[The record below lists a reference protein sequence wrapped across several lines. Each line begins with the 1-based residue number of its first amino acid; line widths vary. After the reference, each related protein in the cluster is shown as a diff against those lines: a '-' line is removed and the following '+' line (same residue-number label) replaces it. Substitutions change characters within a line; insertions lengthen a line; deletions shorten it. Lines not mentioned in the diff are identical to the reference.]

1 MFYPEPQPR
10 MQGICQPSDSP
21 FWGLVPHSFYTTD
34 EAHVAAQGPV
44 FFSHFPR
51 FLLLAL
57 CMTPLTLNPRGAR
70 WHTGLR
76 KELCLA
82 GCEQLSSSLSFQVCP
97 SCRRAFP
104 SGCTLTLTEPE
115 NTWQLPPSID
125 SPAVLGERSLYGR
138 YLAESIFQFLFS
150 SPFWYFPNLH
160 SSHEHIFLA
169 FAGWGF

>member
-10 MQGICQPSDSP
+10 MQGICQPSDRP
-21 FWGLVPHSFYTTD
+21 FWGLVSHSFYTTD
-34 EAHVAAQGPV
+34 EAHIAAQGPV

-51 FLLLAL
+51 FLLLAV
-57 CMTPLTLNPRGAR
+57 CVTPLILNPRGAR

-97 SCRRAFP
+97 SCCRAFP

-115 NTWQLPPSID
+115 DTWQL
-125 SPAVLGERSLYGR
+125 RSFHRFPCCPWRTVTVWQIHCRVYFPL
-138 YLAESIFQFLFS
+138 SIFFS
-150 SPFWYFPNLH
+150 LSVF
-160 SSHEHIFLA
+160 S
-169 FAGWGF
+169 